1 MEIEVIQNIMQYNKD
16 EADINR
22 ILFKENKILVINLLS
37 APGAGKTS
45 LIIETIKRL
54 EPEIK
59 IGVIE
64 GDISSTHDAQKIKK
78 LISPVVQINTG
89 GTCHLNASM
98 VSHALKKLDIS
109 NIDLLFIENVGN
121 LICPVGF
128 DLGEDFKIVLSSV
141 SEGDDK
147 PVKYPKIFIKAN
159 LVLLNKMDMINYS
172 DFSLV
177 FFKKKI
183 KELNNKVDILEISCK
198 SGEGFE
204 AWIDWIIKYSKEK
217 KILIK
222 NLRIKYP

>member
-109 NIDLLFIENVGN
+109 KINILFIENVGN

-128 DLGEDFKIVLSSV
+128 DLGEDFKIVLSSI

-147 PVKYPKIFIKAN
+147 PVKYPKIFIKSN

-172 DFSLV
+172 DFNMV

-183 KELNNKVDILEISCK
+183 KELNNSINILKVSCK

-204 AWIDWIIKYSKEK
+204 EWIDWLKKHFKEK
-217 KILIK
+217 AGH
-222 NLRIKYP
+222 

>member
-1 MEIEVIQNIMQYNKD
+1 MEIEVIENIMQYNKD
-16 EADINR
+16 EAEINR
-22 ILFKENKILVINLLS
+22 VLFLDNKILVINLLS

-98 VSHALKKLDIS
+98 LSHALKKLDIS
-109 NIDLLFIENVGN
+109 KINLLFIENVGN

-147 PVKYPKIFIKAN
+147 PVKYPKIFIKSD
-159 LVLLNKMDMINYS
+159 LVLLNKMDMIGYS
-172 DFSLV
+172 DFNLA

-183 KELNNKVDILEISCK
+183 KELNSSINILKLSCK

-204 AWIDWIIKYSKEK
+204 EWINWLKKRIIGKAGK
-217 KILIK
+217 
-222 NLRIKYP
+222 